1 MVAENYQMKFGMG
14 HWYYFLFYVYLSYT
28 KLIKYFSIS
37 YLVTSTM
44 ATLHVTIRMCNHSIE
59 IQLIFSQLIVFSVNS
74 EVLRNEKVSKRV
86 YIKVQ
91 EKELIV
97 LLPQLASNPKSIRRN
112 IFYFIDSI
120 LLSLSRHISK
130 MLK

>member
-1 MVAENYQMKFGMG
+1 
-14 HWYYFLFYVYLSYT
+14 
-28 KLIKYFSIS
+28 
-37 YLVTSTM
+37 M
-44 ATLHVTIRMCNHSIE
+44 ATLHVTIRMCNHSIA
-59 IQLIFSQLIVFSVNS
+59 IQLIFSQLIVLTVNR

-112 IFYFIDSI
+112 IFYFIDGV
-120 LLSLSRHISK
+120 LLLLSRHIFK